1 MAAQSVKIPVE
12 LELKTL
18 QSSIGTLEKALNS
31 VKPGTKIYNYLSQ
44 QLERVKRDFLG
55 LQVAAE
61 KSYTKIGQIKGFEKN
76 FNKVADEIQILARS
90 FDSLQFDDLNFGKND
105 LKEITSLQEAIARI
119 KKEISSVNT
128 DAFKNLFSNSTELQ
142 ETFKDLHLNIN
153 TEDAEQAIKKVAQA
167 LDKIDLE
174 EKRINRNTNSKMGE
188 ITELDKRIDDLKN
201 FKNIITNLDDV
212 EYFKKDKSFKNKN
225 KFIQDWSERLGI
237 DEESLRAL
245 TSNGA
250 KKMIDAYEEME
261 KEVQRKLDAA
271 SKDRAKKQKT
281 INDNQSKLSEL
292 SEKKQLYSAALVKMQ
307 DIGIDPAVIAELDKL
322 QKALQT
328 AQRELAEM
336 KAELIALKGP
346 GNQTKGVI
354 EDTGDAARK
363 VVPSINSSTEAIEN
377 LNAQIAKLNSMQN
390 AIKQWFG
397 FNEVINLT
405 KRTVRDAID
414 HIRELDKA
422 MTEIAVVTDMDQDDL
437 WGQIGTYSKI
447 AQEYGVSTVGVY
459 EVSQLYYQ
467 QGLATAEVMQLTEET
482 LKMAKIA
489 NIDYAE
495 ATDYMTVAIR
505 GFKMEMSDAQNVVD
519 VYSNIAA
526 ITASDTEE
534 LAVAM
539 SKTASSAE
547 AVGASF
553 ENTTAM
559 IALMVET
566 TREAPQNIGSALK
579 SIISRYGEMTSDPMK
594 LVDSEGEEMS
604 LNKVDKAL
612 KSIGISLQD
621 TTGQFRAFDEV
632 ILELSSK
639 WETLD
644 VNTQRYLKVA

>member
-1 MAAQSVKIPVE
+1 MAIQSVKVPVE

-18 QSSIGTLEKALNS
+18 QSSIGTLEKALSS
-31 VKPGTKIYNYLSQ
+31 VKPGTKIYNSLSQ
-44 QLERVKRDFLG
+44 QLERVKRDFLS

-61 KSYTKIGQIKGFEKN
+61 KSYTKIGQVKGFEKN

-105 LKEITSLQEAIARI
+105 LKEITSLQEAIAKI

-128 DAFKNLFSNSTELQ
+128 DAFKNLFSNSAELQ

-153 TEDAEQAIKKVAQA
+153 TEDAEQAIKRVAQA

-174 EKRINRNTNSKMGE
+174 EKRINRSTNSKIGE

-212 EYFKKDKSFKNKN
+212 EYFRKDKSFKNKN

-250 KKMIDAYEEME
+250 KKMINAYEEME

-292 SEKKQLYSAALVKMQ
+292 GEKKELYSAALVKMQ
-307 DIGIDPAVIAELDKL
+307 DIGIDPAVIAELDRL
-322 QKALQT
+322 QKTLQT

-346 GNQTKGVI
+346 GNQTEQVI
-354 EDTGDAARK
+354 KDTGDAARK
-363 VVPSINSSTEAIEN
+363 AVPSINSSTEAIEN
-377 LNAQIAKLNSMQN
+377 FNAQTAKINSMQN

-414 HIRELDKA
+414 HIRDLDKA

-566 TREAPQNIGSALK
+566 TREAPQK
-579 SIISRYGEMTSDPMK
+579 FT
-594 LVDSEGEEMS
+594 
-604 LNKVDKAL
+604 
-612 KSIGISLQD
+612 
-621 TTGQFRAFDEV
+621 
-632 ILELSSK
+632 ELIRK
-639 WETLD
+639 YY
-644 VNTQRYLKVA
+644 NFNFI

>member
-1 MAAQSVKIPVE
+1 MATQSVKIPVE

-18 QSSIGTLEKALNS
+18 QSSIGTLDKALSS

-44 QLERVKRDFLG
+44 QLERVKRDFLS

-61 KSYTKIGQIKGFEKN
+61 KSYTKIGQVKGFEKN

-90 FDSLQFDDLNFGKND
+90 FDSLQFDDLNFGNND
-105 LKEITSLQEAIARI
+105 LKEITSLQEAIVKI

-128 DAFKNLFSNSTELQ
+128 DAFKNLFLNSAELQ

-174 EKRINRNTNSKMGE
+174 EKRLNRSTSSKMGE

-201 FKNIITNLDDV
+201 FKNIITNLDDI
-212 EYFKKDKSFKNKN
+212 EYFRKDKSFKNKN

-237 DEESLRAL
+237 DEESLKAL

-250 KKMIDAYEEME
+250 KKMIDANEEME

-292 SEKKQLYSAALVKMQ
+292 GEKKELYSAALVKMQ
-307 DIGIDPAVIAELDKL
+307 DIGIDPSVIAELDRL
-322 QKALQT
+322 QKALQI

-346 GNQTKGVI
+346 GNQTEQVI
-354 EDTGDAARK
+354 KDTGDAARK
-363 VVPSINSSTEAIEN
+363 AVPSINSSTEAIEN
-377 LNAQIAKLNSMQN
+377 LNAQTAKLNSMQN

-566 TREAPQNIGSALK
+566 TREAPQK
-579 SIISRYGEMTSDPMK
+579 FM
-594 LVDSEGEEMS
+594 
-604 LNKVDKAL
+604 
-612 KSIGISLQD
+612 
-621 TTGQFRAFDEV
+621 
-632 ILELSSK
+632 ELIRK
-639 WETLD
+639 YY
-644 VNTQRYLKVA
+644 NFNFI